1 MLLPAHAVDDLSLLG
16 HVLHNHVDKQL
27 GILGHDFL
35 MRRGDVGTLVGQ
47 GIDVYRNHSF
57 GGNIIDN
64 GIFRQ
69 YKQIRIEIF
78 DFCEFLALLPN
89 FLKDNLAHVVG
100 IIHVFQQ
107 HGDEAMNFRIK
118 LAEHDAV
125 SFFIAL
131 RHE

>member
-1 MLLPAHAVDDLSLLG
+1 MIFYGFLLQPQLLGNLFVLKMLLPAHAVDGLSLLG
-16 HVLHNHVDKQL
+16 HVLHYHVDKQL

-69 YKQIRIEIF
+69 YKQVRIEVF

-89 FLKDNLAHVVG
+89 FLKDNLAHIVG
-100 IIHVFQQ
+100 IT
-107 HGDEAMNFRIK
+107 M
-118 LAEHDAV
+118 
-125 SFFIAL
+125 FFSNMETK
-131 RHE
+131 R